1 MAADLNPRRCTAR
14 GWRLR
19 SVPASVCVILVL
31 STATTARA
39 QTPSSTGQDVNEE
52 LPPAGDEDRLADFE
66 QARGFYLSSD
76 LGVFLSFGGSAGSS
90 NLQPY
95 LAVHAGLDL
104 GDTWSVQL
112 SAGGAYVADNP
123 PSDNELLFG
132 SQQVSSYQLFL
143 AGAELVGSFQIA
155 ERVALQPR
163 IGGGI
168 AHTSPTLTDP
178 DDPLGTSSS
187 LQPQTTVAVDLA
199 YLTLLTGFTAGAS
212 VAGVWVFGADIP
224 GLATSLHLRYTL

>member
-1 MAADLNPRRCTAR
+1 MRSSRLCSIAA
-14 GWRLR
+14 W
-19 SVPASVCVILVL
+19 VCLIFVL
-31 STATTARA
+31 SATTVRA
-39 QTPSSTGQDVNEE
+39 QATSSTGQDVNEQ
-52 LPPAGDEDRLADFE
+52 LPRVGEKDRLAEFE
-66 QARGFYLSSD
+66 RVRGFYLSGD
-76 LGVFLSFGGSAGSS
+76 LGVFLTFGGSAGSS

-95 LAVHAGLDL
+95 LAVHAGRDLD
-104 GDTWSVQL
+104 DTWSVQL

-143 AGAELVGSFQIA
+143 AGAELVGSFQLA

-178 DDPLGTSSS
+178 DDASETISS

-199 YLTLLTGFTAGAS
+199 YLTLLTGFTAGVS

-224 GLATSLHLRYTL
+224 GFATSLHLRYTL